1 MDVYFLAPMVITG
14 GTLSMLEAAADC
26 THKQTDKNTA
36 RVRSACE
43 RRVDAENT
51 RWRCARQRHGVGWQF
66 GERSCS
72 KQQIRAWEFGCTT
85 VAADTEGLSVA
96 VAIIEPAFRATLSMS
111 ATSISEE
118 LAARIV
124 LYALAKDS
132 FSDSV
137 NVARSPGKVLVMT
150 SPASTNKWL

>member
-1 MDVYFLAPMVITG
+1 MKDV
-14 GTLSMLEAAADC
+14 S
-26 THKQTDKNTA
+26 
-36 RVRSACE
+36 
-43 RRVDAENT
+43 VDAENT

-118 LAARIV
+118 LTARAV